1 MALAF
6 FYVFAIT
13 FFMAQVPA
21 SAQKVNNEIIS
32 ITFLDQKCATIS
44 KTKTMNI
51 NGIDYKIGKPV
62 IVSCENSEQGRK
74 TLLEN
79 VPEDFASA
87 VLAVWNEPSEI
98 NLMKKTYVSEIDEN
112 SEVVEKI
119 FIYSLNNKFVTF
131 MKTTNAIIDGS
142 EKQLGETLAVS
153 YENSI
158 GGRKEL
164 EENIS
169 GTFYSAVMAVWGD
182 EPTVVIKSET
192 QNAENFV

>member
-1 MALAF
+1 MKKRITLIF
-6 FYVFAIT
+6 FYVFTII

-62 IVSCENSEQGRK
+62 IVSFENSEQGRK

-98 NLMKKTYVSEIDEN
+98 NPMKKAEIDEN

-131 MKTTNAIIDGS
+131 MKTTNTVIDGS
-142 EKQLGETLAVS
+142 ERQLGEILAVS

-158 GGRKEL
+158 RGRKDL
-164 EENIS
+164 KQNIS
-169 GTFYSAVMAVWGD
+169 EPYYSAVMAVWGD
-182 EPTVVIKSET
+182 EPTVVIKSE
-192 QNAENFV
+192 ARH

>member
-1 MALAF
+1 
-6 FYVFAIT
+6 
-13 FFMAQVPA
+13 MAQVPA

-51 NGIDYKIGKPV
+51 NDIDYKIGKPV

-98 NLMKKTYVSEIDEN
+98 NPVKKAYISEIDEN

-131 MKTTNAIIDGS
+131 MKTTNTVIDGS
-142 EKQLGETLAVS
+142 ERQLGEILAVS

-158 GGRKEL
+158 RGRKDL
-164 EENIS
+164 KQNIS
-169 GTFYSAVMAVWGD
+169 EPYYSAVMAVWGD
-182 EPTVVIKSET
+182 EPTVVIKSE
-192 QNAENFV
+192 ARH